1 MDAGYCV
8 RDWRSPSRDFG
19 EDRCKVADIKLNRRV
34 FLAADL
40 RRPCRLPTRMH
51 LRAIAAQPSKS
62 MAGDI
67 TVAVMAGDITVAE
80 VITMD
85 GVEATAMDEAIITVS
100 ENITW

>member
-1 MDAGYCV
+1 
-8 RDWRSPSRDFG
+8 
-19 EDRCKVADIKLNRRV
+19 
-34 FLAADL
+34 
-40 RRPCRLPTRMH
+40 
-51 LRAIAAQPSKS
+51 

-100 ENITW
+100 ENITC